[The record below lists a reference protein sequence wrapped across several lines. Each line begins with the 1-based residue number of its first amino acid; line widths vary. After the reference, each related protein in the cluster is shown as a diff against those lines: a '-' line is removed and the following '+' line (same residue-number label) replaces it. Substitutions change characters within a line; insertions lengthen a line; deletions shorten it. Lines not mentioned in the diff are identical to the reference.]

1 MLRVRTIYASTAQS
15 AAAYYTR
22 YLTDAPGEVPGVWT
36 GDQAVGLGLAGE
48 VDGEDLL
55 AVLEGR
61 DPGSGTPLGRLLTDR
76 TLANGRVVKAV
87 AGFDATFSAP
97 KSLSVLWALTQD
109 DRLLA
114 AHDTAVRAALAHLER
129 FGSTTRVRRG
139 GRLLHPDSQGLTMA
153 MFRQTT
159 SRSDDP
165 QLHTHVVIS
174 AKVQTDDGRWLALDA
189 RYLKG
194 YQRML
199 GGLYQSVLR
208 NELTHRFGI
217 GWEPIVHGQAEILG
231 VPEELREVFSKRSEQ
246 IDHAV
251 TAKVAEFVSRQGRD
265 PNQWELAAIKREAAV
280 DTRSHKSGNGVAEL
294 VTRWQT
300 EAAIVG
306 WDGLSLIDAVTEA
319 GREQPTE
326 PQPVSIDEIVT
337 ALSTGGSTWNRANI
351 ISALCD
357 VARPDRRA
365 DGERWAEVIERAVDR
380 IVERCVKLDPDHAAA
395 PRRRSDGRSMWLEPT
410 SPHITTDEI
419 LREEE
424 LVLAWALEAHA
435 DDPTPSTTVE
445 TQGLDVLQADAAA
458 AVAGHDRLVLVVGPA
473 GAGKTTMLRAAIDD
487 LTADGRAVF
496 GVAPSAKAA
505 RVLERETGV
514 PADTLAKLLHERH
527 RDDRPPLPRYQ
538 LPAGTTVLVDE
549 AGMVS
554 TPALARLV
562 TRATE
567 MQWRLAL
574 VGDPYQLQAVGR
586 GGLFHE
592 LCTTGRT
599 HELAKIHRFTE
610 PWEAAASLQ
619 LRRGDPAALDAYI
632 AHGRVHAAPFD
643 EHVALAT
650 QRWLDA
656 TAAGEVAAVIAS
668 TNQHVDALN
677 AAIQRARHLD
687 PAVTAAIGGGET
699 VMVGDQIVTRRN
711 NRTITTST
719 GDAIR
724 NRELWTVD
732 AIIDDG
738 SLTVSPIR
746 GHGTATL
753 PADYARQ
760 HVRLGYAATEHG
772 VQGDTVTDGIELAT
786 EATSRRGLYVAL
798 TRGQRDNTVL
808 VVTDTHDIVEA
819 RDILE
824 RILTN
829 DRVDLPATAQRR
841 ELATTDCAPQRP
853 EPTPRCTIPDWLP
866 DLKATIRTELAAAEQ
881 AAERHD
887 EQRADLEMRL
897 AQAKQRLAVAER
909 GLDPYRPALAA
920 AHADATAAQ
929 ERIWTANNLAL
940 RSKGRHKRRAQNDAR
955 TATADRAAA
964 QERQHEIEDIAS
976 PARQQVHAAAT
987 EVHQLEQSLRS
998 QDVLDRWHNPHA
1010 RADHLRELHAAV
1022 YDWQQWAAGRAI
1034 SLDRVATIAA
1044 TLGAADEFAG
1054 THPLAD
1060 VLHQWAAMNGVEIR
1074 PPQAST
1080 QGPSIELGL

>member
-22 YLTDAPGEVPGVWT
+22 YLTDAPGEIAGVWT
-36 GDQAVGLGLAGE
+36 GDQALGLSLAGE
-48 VDGEDLL
+48 VDGDDLL

-76 TLANGRVVKAV
+76 TLASGRVVKAV

-114 AHDTAVRAALAHLER
+114 AHDTAVGAALAHLER
-129 FGSTTRVRRG
+129 SGSTTRVRRG

-189 RYLKG
+189 RYLKQ

-208 NELTHRFGI
+208 NELTHRLGI
-217 GWEPIVHGQAEILG
+217 GWEPIEHGQAEILG
-231 VPEELREVFSKRSEQ
+231 VPNELREVFSKRSEQ
-246 IDHAV
+246 IEQAV
-251 TAKVAEFVSRQGRD
+251 TAKVAEFVGRQGRD

-294 VTRWQT
+294 VTRWQD
-300 EAAIVG
+300 EAGGVG
-306 WDGLSLIDAVTEA
+306 WDEFALIDAVEEA
-319 GREQPTE
+319 GRQLPTE
-326 PQPVSIDEIVT
+326 PQSVNVDEIIA
-337 ALSTGGSTWNRANI
+337 ALSTGGSTWSRANI
-351 ISALCD
+351 VSALSD

-365 DGERWAEVIERAVDR
+365 DGELWAEVIERAVDQ
-380 IVERCVKLDPDHAAA
+380 IVERCVELDPDHPAA
-395 PRRRSDGRSMWLEPT
+395 PRRLSDGRSMWLEPT

-419 LREEE
+419 LREED
-424 LVLAWALEAHA
+424 LVLAWALDAQTDE
-435 DDPTPSTTVE
+435 PMPSTIVGID
-445 TQGLDVLQADAAA
+445 GLDVLQAEAAA
-458 AVAGHDRLVLVVGPA
+458 AVSGDDRLVLVIGPA
-473 GAGKTTMLRAAIDD
+473 GAGKTTMLRASVDG
-487 LTADGRAVF
+487 LNADGRAVF

-514 PADTLAKLLHERH
+514 PADTLAKLIHEWH
-527 RDDRPPLPRYQ
+527 REDRPPLPHYQ

-562 TRATE
+562 TIATQ

-586 GGLFHE
+586 GGMFHE
-592 LCTTGRT
+592 LCSTGRT
-599 HELAKIHRFTE
+599 HELARIHRFTE
-610 PWEAAASLQ
+610 PWEAAASLL

-632 AHGRVHAAPFD
+632 AHGRVHAAPLD
-643 EHVALAT
+643 EHMAT
-650 QRWLDA
+650 ATLRWLDA
-656 TAAGEVAAVIAS
+656 AADGDLAAVIAS

-687 PAVTAAIGGGET
+687 PAVTARIGGGET

-711 NRTITTST
+711 DRTITTTT
-719 GDAIR
+719 GEPIR
-724 NRELWTVD
+724 NRELWTVT
-732 AIIDDG
+732 AIADDG
-738 SLTVSPIR
+738 SLAVSPLG
-746 GHGTATL
+746 GHGTAVL
-753 PADYARQ
+753 PADYARR

-772 VQGDTVTDGIELAT
+772 VQGDTVTAGIELAT

-808 VVTDTHDIVEA
+808 VVTETHDIAEA

-841 ELATTDCAPQRP
+841 ELTATVSAPERTRP
-853 EPTPRCTIPDWLP
+853 EPRCTIPDWLP
-866 DLKATIRTELAAAEQ
+866 DLKTPIATELTAAEQ
-881 AAERHD
+881 SAVRHD
-887 EQRADLEMRL
+887 QQRADLETRL
-897 AQAKQRLAVAER
+897 AHAKRQVAVAER
-909 GLDPYRPALAA
+909 GLDPFRPALAA
-920 AHADATAAQ
+920 AQADIDAAQ
-929 ERIWTANNLAL
+929 SRIWAANNIAL
-940 RSKGRHKRRAQNDAR
+940 RSKGRVKRRAEKESR
-955 TATADRAAA
+955 TASADHAAA
-964 QERQHEIEDIAS
+964 TERQREIEAIAS
-976 PARQQVHAAAT
+976 PAREALYTAST
-987 EVHQLEQSLRS
+987 GVHQVEQSLRS

-1010 RADHLRELHAAV
+1010 RADQLREVLAAV
-1022 YDWQQWAAGRAI
+1022 DVWQRWAAGQPLPVDCAI
-1034 SLDRVATIAA
+1034 SVVKALR
-1044 TLGAADEFAG
+1044 AADDFDVAQS
-1054 THPLAD
+1054 LAN
-1060 VLHQWAAMNGVEIR
+1060 VLAQWAVANHLPIQQPSRTR
-1074 PPQAST
+1074 PSL
-1080 QGPSIELGL
+1080 ELGM

>member
-36 GDQAVGLGLAGE
+36 GDQAVGLGLTGE
-48 VDGEDLL
+48 VDGDDLL

-61 DPGSGTPLGRLLTDR
+61 DPSSGTPLGRLLTDR

-97 KSLSVLWALTQD
+97 KSVSVLWALTQD

-114 AHDTAVRAALAHLER
+114 AHDTAVHAALAHLER

-165 QLHTHVVIS
+165 QLHTHVVIA

-189 RYLKG
+189 RYLKQ

-217 GWEPIVHGQAEILG
+217 AWGPIAHGQAEILG
-231 VPEELREVFSKRSEQ
+231 VPDELRDVFSKRSEQ

-251 TAKVAEFVSRQGRD
+251 TAKVSEFVDRQGRD

-294 VTRWQT
+294 VTRWHT
-300 EAAIVG
+300 EAEAIG
-306 WDGLSLIDAVTEA
+306 WDGLALIDAVEQA
-319 GREQPTE
+319 GRQQPVE
-326 PQPVSIDEIVT
+326 PQPVNVDEIVE

-351 ISALCD
+351 VSALCD

-365 DGERWAEVIERAVDR
+365 DGERWAEVIERAVDHIIER
-380 IVERCVKLDPDHAAA
+380 SVELDPDHAAA

-419 LREEE
+419 LHEEE
-424 LVLAWALEAHA
+424 LVLAWALDAQA
-435 DDPTPSTTVE
+435 DDARPSTTVE
-445 TQGLDVLQADAAA
+445 TASLDVLQADAAA
-458 AVAGHDRLVLVVGPA
+458 AVAGDDRLVLVIGPA
-473 GAGKTTMLRAAIDD
+473 GAGKTTMLRAAVDD
-487 LTADGRAVF
+487 LNADGRPVF

-514 PADTLAKLLHERH
+514 QADTLAKLLHEWH
-527 RDDRPPLPRYQ
+527 RDDRPPQPRYQ

-562 TRATE
+562 TLADE
-567 MQWRLAL
+567 MRWRVAL
-574 VGDPYQLQAVGR
+574 VGDPYQLQTVGR

-592 LCTTGRT
+592 LCSTGRA

-610 PWEAAASLQ
+610 PWEAAASLL
-619 LRRGDPAALDAYI
+619 LRRGDPSALDAYI

-643 EHVALAT
+643 EHIATAT

-668 TNQHVDALN
+668 TNQHVDALD
-677 AAIQRARHLD
+677 AAIQRSRHLN
-687 PAVTAAIGGGET
+687 PAVTAAIGGGES
-699 VMVGDQIVTRRN
+699 VMVGDQVVTRRN
-711 NRTITTST
+711 ERTITTST
-719 GDAIR
+719 GESIR

-732 AIIDDG
+732 AIADDG

-746 GHGTATL
+746 GHGTAIL
-753 PADYARQ
+753 PTDYARQ

-772 VQGDTVTDGIELAT
+772 VQGDTVTAGIELAT

-808 VVTDTHDIVEA
+808 VVTDTHDIAEA
-819 RDILE
+819 RDVLE

-841 ELATTDCAPQRP
+841 ELAATDCAPRRP
-853 EPTPRCTIPDWLP
+853 EPAPRCTVPDWLP
-866 DLKATIRTELAAAEQ
+866 DLTATIRTELVAAEL
-881 AAERHD
+881 AGVRHD
-887 EQRADLEMRL
+887 EQRADLETRL
-897 AQAKQRLAVAER
+897 VHAKQRLAVAER
-909 GLDPYRPALAA
+909 GLDPYRPPLAA

-929 ERIWTANNLAL
+929 ERIWKANNLAL

-964 QERQHEIEDIAS
+964 KDRQHEIEDIAS
-976 PARQQVHAAAT
+976 PAREQVHAAAT

-998 QDVLDRWHNPHA
+998 QDVLDRWHNPYA
-1010 RADHLRELHAAV
+1010 RADQLRELHAAV
-1022 YDWQQWAAGRAI
+1022 YDWQQWAAGKPI
-1034 SLDRVATIAA
+1034 PLDRVATVAA
-1044 TLGAADEFAG
+1044 TLRAADDFAG
-1054 THPLAD
+1054 AHPLAD
-1060 VLHQWAAMNGVEIR
+1060 VLDQWATINRIEV
-1074 PPQAST
+1074 PQLERSRT
-1080 QGPSIELGL
+1080 GPSLDFGL

>member
-36 GDQAVGLGLAGE
+36 GDQAVGLGLTGE
-48 VDGEDLL
+48 VDGDDLL

-114 AHDTAVRAALAHLER
+114 ALDIAVRAVLSHLER

-165 QLHTHVVIS
+165 QLHTHVVVS
-174 AKVQTDDGRWLALDA
+174 AKVQTGDGRWLALDA
-189 RYLKG
+189 RYLKQ

-208 NELTHRFGI
+208 NELAHRFGI
-217 GWEPIVHGQAEILG
+217 AWGSIEHGQAEILG
-231 VPEELREVFSKRSEQ
+231 VPDELREVFSKRSEQ

-251 TAKVAEFVSRQGRD
+251 AAKVADFVGRQGRD
-265 PNQWELAAIKREAAV
+265 PNHWELAAIKREAAV

-294 VTRWQT
+294 VTRWHD
-300 EAAIVG
+300 EAEAIG
-306 WDGLSLIDAVTEA
+306 WDGLALIDAVEQA
-319 GREQPTE
+319 GRQLPAE
-326 PQPVSIDEIVT
+326 PQSVNVEEIIAT
-337 ALSTGGSTWNRANI
+337 LSTGGSTWNRANI
-351 ISALCD
+351 VSALCD

-365 DGERWAEVIERAVDR
+365 DGERWAEVIERAVDQ
-380 IVERCVKLDPDHAAA
+380 IIERCVELDPDHAAA

-419 LREEE
+419 LHEEE
-424 LVLAWALEAHA
+424 LVLTWALDAQT
-435 DDPTPSTTVE
+435 DDPTPSTAVQTA
-445 TQGLDVLQADAAA
+445 GLDVLQADAAA
-458 AVAGHDRLVLVVGPA
+458 AVAGNDRLGLVIGPA
-473 GAGKTTMLRAAIDD
+473 GAGKTTMLRAAVEQ
-487 LTADGRAVF
+487 LNADGWAVF

-514 PADTLAKLLHERH
+514 PADTLAKLLHEWH
-527 RDDRPPLPRYQ
+527 REDRPPAARYQ

-562 TRATE
+562 TLADE
-567 MQWRLAL
+567 MHWRLAL

-592 LCTTGRT
+592 LCSIGRT

-643 EHVALAT
+643 EHIATAT

-656 TAAGEVAAVIAS
+656 TAAGEIAAVIAS

-687 PAVTAAIGGGET
+687 PTATAAIGGGET
-699 VMVGDQIVTRRN
+699 AMVGDQIVTRRN
-711 NRTITTST
+711 DRTITTSA
-719 GDAIR
+719 GDPIR
-724 NRELWTVD
+724 NRERWTVT
-732 AIIDDG
+732 AITDDG

-746 GHGTATL
+746 GHGTAVL
-753 PADYARQ
+753 PADYTRQ

-772 VQGDTVTDGIELAT
+772 VQGDTVTAGIELAT

-808 VVTDTHDIVEA
+808 VVTDTHDIAKA

-841 ELATTDCAPQRP
+841 ELAATDHTPRRP
-853 EPTPRCTIPDWLP
+853 EPTPRCSIPDWLP
-866 DLKATIRTELAAAEQ
+866 DLKATIRTELATAEHAAV
-881 AAERHD
+881 RHD
-887 EQRADLEMRL
+887 EQRALLETRL
-897 AQAKQRLAVAER
+897 VQAKQHLTLAER

-920 AHADATAAQ
+920 AHADIEEAQ
-929 ERIWTANNLAL
+929 NRIYAANNTAL

-964 QERQHEIEDIAS
+964 QDHQREIEEVAS
-976 PARQQVHAAAT
+976 PARGQVHAAAI
-987 EVHQLEQSLRS
+987 EVHQLEQYLRS

-1010 RADHLRELHAAV
+1010 RAAQLRELHAAV
-1022 YDWQQWAAGRAI
+1022 YDWQQWAIGRPI
-1034 SLDRVATIAA
+1034 PLDRITTVAA
-1044 TLGAADEFAG
+1044 TLRAADEFAG
-1054 THPLAD
+1054 AQPLAD
-1060 VLHQWAAMNGVEIR
+1060 VLHQWAAMHGVEIH
-1074 PPQAST
+1074 PPQVSV
-1080 QGPSIELGL
+1080 QGPSIELGM